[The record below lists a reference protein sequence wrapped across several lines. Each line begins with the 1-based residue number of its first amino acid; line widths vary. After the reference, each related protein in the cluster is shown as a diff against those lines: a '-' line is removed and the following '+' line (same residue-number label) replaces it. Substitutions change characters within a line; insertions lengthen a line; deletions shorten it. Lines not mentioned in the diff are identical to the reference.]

1 MHEGHRKWWV
11 LAASGAALAAFTLDE
26 TVVGV
31 ALPSIRD
38 DLGMSEVAAH
48 WVVNAYLLVL
58 AGFVAAAGR
67 LADIFGLRRVFVTG
81 AVVFGLASLACG
93 LAQEP
98 AWLVAARAVQGL
110 GAAMLLPTSLAIVT
124 TAFPV
129 RQRGLALGVY
139 VACGGAALA
148 LGPVVGGGLVEA
160 LSWRWIFFVNLP
172 VVIAVIAIIM
182 AVWQAPDRSAER
194 PPIDVP
200 GFVVLVVGL
209 SGIVLALMQGSTWGW
224 DAPATIG
231 SLILGVLALALFWAR
246 ELRAPD
252 PLIEVRLFRSGTF
265 TGSNLA
271 ILTGQMAM
279 SATVVFLALYLQD
292 ELGLSPFVAG
302 LALFPGVVATIVSPM
317 LAGRASDR
325 FGPRLPTLA
334 GLAGLGIA
342 LLGIAVATTQDAYW
356 PLVPA
361 LVLWG
366 STIAFTFTPP
376 QSAIMTTVTPQ
387 MQGEAGGISRTAQMI
402 GGTIG
407 IAVFSAIL
415 SGGGDF
421 AALFAAAAAVAFV
434 VLAVAWLVIDPSP
447 PSPGTPTRS

>member
-1 MHEGHRKWWV
+1 MNDGRRKWWV

-38 DLGMSEVAAH
+38 DLGTSQVASH

-67 LADIFGLRRVFVTG
+67 LADIFGLRRTFVSG
-81 AVVFGLASLACG
+81 AVVFGLASLASG
-93 LAQEP
+93 LAQDP
-98 AWLVAARAVQGL
+98 GWLIGARAVQGL
-110 GAAMLLPTSLAIVT
+110 GAAMMLPTSLAMVT
-124 TAFPV
+124 TVFPG

-148 LGPVVGGGLVEA
+148 LGPVVGGALSEA

-172 VVIAVIAIIM
+172 VVVAVIGVIM
-182 AVWQAPDRSAER
+182 AVWRAPARAGER
-194 PPIDVP
+194 PPIDLP
-200 GFVVLVVGL
+200 GTAALVVGL

-224 DAPATIG
+224 DSPATLA
-231 SLILGVLALALFWAR
+231 SLGLGAIAIAIFWAR
-246 ELRAPD
+246 ELRATE
-252 PLIEVRLFRSGTF
+252 PLIEVRLFRGGTF

-271 ILTGQMAM
+271 IFTGQMAM

-292 ELGLSPFVAG
+292 ELGLSPLVAG
-302 LALFPGVVATIVSPM
+302 LALLPGVVTTIVSPL

-325 FGPRLPTLA
+325 FGPRRPILA
-334 GLAGLGIA
+334 GLAGVGIA
-342 LLGIAVATTQDAYW
+342 LTGIALATTQDEYW

-366 STIAFTFTPP
+366 AAIAFTFTPP
-376 QSAIMTTVTPQ
+376 QSAIMATVPPA
-387 MQGEAGGISRTAQMI
+387 MQGEAGGISRTSQMI

-421 AALFAAAAAVAFV
+421 GALFGAAAAVAFV
-434 VLAVAWLVIDPSP
+434 VLALGWLLIERPRPLAEVAT
-447 PSPGTPTRS
+447 GA